1 MVLLTFNI
9 VNIES
14 QLQNGVQISDEE
26 RLKISEN
33 NTKAILRILDIHD
46 VKASFFV
53 EISIAEKLQN
63 LIKAISYK
71 GHEIAFYNK
80 NSGLEEIEEA
90 KKFIQELL
98 SKQIRGIRQKD
109 RKLPQEDL
117 KMLEFNYVSNID
129 NANILF
135 PFKRLKRDTEIHQEE
150 GLSIVPESI
159 SPYSQLPY
167 NDFVFQILPMKYY
180 QNMVFETLK
189 NDEFVLIYLNS
200 WQFTDFNTYQF
211 DIPFYRRLKSGKKM
225 EDKLDALLT
234 FINEKELATSRMKDY
249 IF

>member
-1 MVLLTFNI
+1 MILFTFNI
-9 VNIES
+9 VNIEADS
-14 QLQNGVQISDEE
+14 KNGVQISDEE

-63 LIKAISYK
+63 LIKAISSQ

-80 NSGLEEIEEA
+80 NSALHEIEET
-90 KKFIQELL
+90 KKSVQDFLE
-98 SKQIRGIRQKD
+98 KQIRGIRQKD
-109 RKLPQEDL
+109 HKLPHEDL

-135 PFKRLKRDTEIHQEE
+135 PFKRLKRDTEITEE
-150 GLSIVPESI
+150 DGISIVPESI

-189 NDEFVLIYLNS
+189 NDDFVLIYLNS
-200 WQFTDFNTYQF
+200 WQFTDFSKYKF
-211 DIPFYRRLKSGKKM
+211 DIPFFRRLNSGKKM

-234 FINEKELATSRMKDY
+234 WINEKELATSRMKDY

>member
-1 MVLLTFNI
+1 MILFTFNI
-9 VNIES
+9 LNIEADTK
-14 QLQNGVQISDEE
+14 NGVQISDDE
-26 RLKISEN
+26 RLKISQD

-53 EISIAEKLQN
+53 EISIAQKLQN
-63 LIKAISYK
+63 LIKAISSK

-80 NSGLEEIEEA
+80 NSTLQEIEDA
-90 KKFIQELL
+90 KKFTQEFLE
-98 SKQIRGIRQKD
+98 KQIKGVRQKD
-109 RKLPQEDL
+109 FKLSQDSL

-129 NANILF
+129 NADILF
-135 PFKRLKRDTEIHQEE
+135 PFKRLKRDTEITEE
-150 GLSIVPESI
+150 DGLSIVPESI

-189 NDEFVLIYLNS
+189 KDEFVLIYLNS
-200 WQFTDFNTYQF
+200 WQFTDFSKYQF
-211 DIPFYRRLKSGKKM
+211 DIPFYRRLNLGRKM

-234 FINEKELATSRMKDY
+234 WINEKEMATSRMKDY

>member
-9 VNIES
+9 ANIEAEP
-14 QLQNGVQISDEE
+14 QNGSQITDEE
-26 RLKISEN
+26 RLKISED
-33 NTKAILRILDIHD
+33 NTKAILRILDLHD
-46 VKASFFV
+46 IKASFFV
-53 EISIAEKLQN
+53 EVSLTGKLQN
-63 LIKAISYK
+63 LIKAISSK

-80 NSGLEEIEEA
+80 GSNLEEIENA
-90 KKFIQELL
+90 KKDIQDLL
-98 SKQIRGIRQKD
+98 EKQIRGIRQKD
-109 RKLPQEDL
+109 VKVSQESL

-135 PFKRLKRDTEIHQEE
+135 PFKRLERDTEITEE
-150 GLSIVPESI
+150 DGLSIVPESI

-167 NDFVFQILPMKYY
+167 NDFVFQILPMKFY
-180 QNMVFETLK
+180 QNMVLETLQ

-200 WQFTDFNTYQF
+200 WQFTDFKKYRF
-211 DIPFYRRLKSGKKM
+211 DIPFYRSLFSGKKM

-234 FINEKELATSRMKDY
+234 FLNERDMATSRMKDY